1 MKGAKYCSYDFR
13 SGQQKFDSEKDAV
26 IFGILMRLAK
36 SVDPHG
42 YDDADYDE
50 AMLQL
55 KALIPDT

>member
-1 MKGAKYCSYDFR
+1 MIDAKYCAYNFR
-13 SGQQKFDSEKDAV
+13 NGQQKFDSEKDAV

-36 SVDPHG
+36 SVDPQG

-55 KALIPDT
+55 KVLMPDT